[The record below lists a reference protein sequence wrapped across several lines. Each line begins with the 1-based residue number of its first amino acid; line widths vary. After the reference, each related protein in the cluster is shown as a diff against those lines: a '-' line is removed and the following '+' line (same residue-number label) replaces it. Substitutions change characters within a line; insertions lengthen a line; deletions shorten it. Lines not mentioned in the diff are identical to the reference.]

1 MEPIFIDDYEK
12 REWLGREALKEL
24 KQLYPNIFKYNIEFT
39 PGRYDDYDA
48 YYFIVDKDN
57 KFKKYVWIEIKVR
70 QTTYS
75 EYFLE
80 REKLKRMEAQRD
92 RLYIN
97 KDEVIFLYLNF
108 CPEGTYCWN
117 ITNIDDGKWE
127 ARFMNEST
135 SKNTKDKEN
144 KWVKLLDPQ
153 FSKQFDYILNER
165 QLLRNW
171 KLNYLLPK
179 VEQKLKNGEINAQ
192 LLFGK

>member
-24 KQLYPNIFKYNIEFT
+24 QQLYPNTFKYDIKFT
-39 PGRYDDYDA
+39 SGRYDDYDA
-48 YYFIVDKDN
+48 FYFIYDKDN
-57 KFKKYVWIEIKVR
+57 KFQKYVWIEIKVR
-70 QTTYS
+70 QTTYPD
-75 EYFLE
+75 YFLE
-80 REKLKRMEAQRD
+80 REKYKRMEAQRD
-92 RLYIN
+92 RLYLN

-144 KWVKLLDPQ
+144 KWVKLLDPS
-153 FSKQFDYILNER
+153 FSKKFDYILNER

-179 VEQKLKNGEINAQ
+179 VEERIKKQNNLNF
-192 LLFGK
+192 LFD